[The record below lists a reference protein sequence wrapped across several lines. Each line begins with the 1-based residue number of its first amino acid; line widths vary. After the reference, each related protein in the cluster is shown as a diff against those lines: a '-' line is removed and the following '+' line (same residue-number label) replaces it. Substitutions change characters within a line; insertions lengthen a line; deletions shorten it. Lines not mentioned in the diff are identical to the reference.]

1 MPVYIWQCYDTGFKC
16 VDRDEKDW
24 DEEKPTESGL
34 DLGGAVNIWTKVKN
48 FFKKIG
54 NVLKFLTTPGGI
66 ASIAGILVGLGA
78 LKAFMGLRKKGAAVA
93 RFGMGGVKKG
103 KKEKK
108 DNTGQIVVVEY
119 NEEGEQID
127 PVT

>member
-1 MPVYIWQCYDTGFKC
+1 M
-16 VDRDEKDW
+16 DRDDRDW
-24 DEEKPTESGL
+24 DEDKPTESGL
-34 DLGGAVNIWTKVKN
+34 DMGGAIDIWTKIKN
-48 FFKKIG
+48 FAKKIG
-54 NVLKFLTTPGGI
+54 KVFKFFTTAGGI

-78 LKAFMGLRKKGAAVA
+78 LKAFMGLRRKGAAVA

-103 KKEKK
+103 RHEKR

-119 NEEGEQID
+119 NDQGDEID

>member
-1 MPVYIWQCYDTGFKC
+1 M
-16 VDRDEKDW
+16 
-24 DEEKPTESGL
+24 
-34 DLGGAVNIWTKVKN
+34 GGVVNIWTKAKN
-48 FFKKIG
+48 FFKKFSNIF
-54 NVLKFLTTPGGI
+54 KFLTSPGGI
-66 ASIAGILVGLGA
+66 ASIVGTLVGLGA

-119 NEEGEQID
+119 NEEGEEID
-127 PVT
+127 PIT

>member
-1 MPVYIWQCYDTGFKC
+1 MSLLQCYEAGFEC
-16 VDRDEKDW
+16 VDRDEKEW
-24 DEEKPTESGL
+24 NEEKPTESGL
-34 DLGGAVNIWTKVKN
+34 DLGGVVDIWTKAKN
-48 FFKKIG
+48 YFKKVG

-66 ASIAGILVGLGA
+66 ASIVGGLVALGA
-78 LKAFMGLRKKGAAVA
+78 FKAFLGLRKKGAAVA

-103 KKEKK
+103 KQEKK

-119 NEEGEQID
+119 NEQGEEID